1 MPPIIPCFMTP
12 FVYLKPPWQTSRE
25 GVGTRHVHDT
35 TWPRLEMFEVSNP
48 NTTGFLQ
55 ACAIILVLRAYESP
69 KGLPEGRL
77 LSLGSSC
84 CTSHP
89 LKLSLRVHQ
98 LRDTNT
104 YMGVCIYICS
114 STLGTEMPI
123 ITAFMEEQFRC
134 QMGCDTRHLF
144 ANLWLWWNEPHT
156 STTVL
161 YITSCSCSS
170 VSTEFNRIHT
180 ICVSTGYSIAT
191 GVSVC
196 HNGKLLHHDAS
207 RE

>member
-1 MPPIIPCFMTP
+1 
-12 FVYLKPPWQTSRE
+12 
-25 GVGTRHVHDT
+25 
-35 TWPRLEMFEVSNP
+35 MFEVSNP

-69 KGLPEGRL
+69 EGLPEGRL

-98 LRDTNT
+98 LRDTYT
-104 YMGVCIYICS
+104 YMCVCIYICS
-114 STLGTEMPI
+114 GTLGREMPI
-123 ITAFMEEQFRC
+123 ITAFMEEPFRRW
-134 QMGCDTRHLF
+134 GVTHDTSLQTLVVER
-144 ANLWLWWNEPHT
+144 
-156 STTVL
+156 TTHQHDGSL
-161 YITSCSCSS
+161 HYCSCSS
-170 VSTEFNRIHT
+170 VSIEFNRIHT
-180 ICVSTGYSIAT
+180 ICVPTGYGIAT

-207 RE
+207 RG